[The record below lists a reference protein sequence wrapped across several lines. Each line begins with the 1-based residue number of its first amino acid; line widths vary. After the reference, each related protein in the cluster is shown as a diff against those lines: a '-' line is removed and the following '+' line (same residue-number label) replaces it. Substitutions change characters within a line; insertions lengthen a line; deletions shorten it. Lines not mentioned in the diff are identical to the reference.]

1 MFCRQLV
8 DKMSIFF
15 RFVNYLLVN
24 SKIIIHLY
32 FQVSLKK
39 YSFMDLFNWSQ
50 LLIVFYILLS
60 FLKSLFPQFI
70 SKVHLQTLF
79 ISIPSQESCFHSLII
94 QSPCVLLNFSFLLSN
109 ASFCLDRNF
118 YWLSFMDWQPT
129 RPAAFDSEY
138 TCYFNFKVDQNL
150 LSFIVAYESAW
161 M

>member
-1 MFCRQLV
+1 MFCRQFE

-15 RFVNYLLVN
+15 RFVNYLLMN

-39 YSFMDLFNWSQ
+39 YSFMNLVNWSQ

-79 ISIPSQESCFHSLII
+79 ISIPSQGFCFHNLII
-94 QSPCVLLNFSFLLSN
+94 QSPCVLLNFGFLLSN
-109 ASFCLDRNF
+109 ANFCLDRNF
-118 YWLSFMDWQPT
+118 YWLSFGDWQPT
-129 RPAAFDSEY
+129 ILAAFD
-138 TCYFNFKVDQNL
+138 
-150 LSFIVAYESAW
+150 
-161 M
+161 